1 MAEII
6 NVRHRR
12 IDEDTFLNKLRP
24 EVLAPA
30 VKLNAAKAAEID
42 LEEAVEYHKTLPD
55 HKNFTK
61 RLARFKAEGKIGLFP
76 RSGVPVV
83 EEEIELL
90 RGLNAVGVELFPFTT
105 DSYTRNLQLDKA
117 QTALE
122 ESIKTGQKKLN
133 GYPIINHGVKT
144 SRRVVESCVGAFDP
158 RSSRVGNSLVGEV
171 AFASGMTAMPNSFF
185 GWVGGYDKSCTAE
198 ECVETAQYLGRL
210 IGWYAD
216 HGVIISTDTHGW
228 IPNGV
233 VPMYMNIA
241 TQIIEALTSAEQGVK
256 SIVPLANFQGNLNQD
271 IADIRVMPSLFQKYF
286 DRFGYSDVI
295 IPGIIGN
302 QSSLFAFPQDLGF
315 AFGYI
320 NYVAMV
326 AALAPVNACS
336 VKTVDEALGV
346 PSLEAHTQTY
356 RSANWIWNVVRQQ
369 NLDYSSAAIEQEMRM
384 TELAVSAIIDRVIEL
399 GDGDLAVGVVK
410 ALDAGVLDSPF
421 SINIH
426 VRDLS
431 LGARDLEG
439 ACRYIDYGNVP
450 IPEEVR
456 KYNDEKVR
464 EREKTEG
471 HPLNYKNSINDFWTL
486 SRGRLVDE
494 PEGEAE
500 VEADDEISAEKKAL
514 LGDYRPKVITGT
526 VGVDA
531 HVIGTKIIS
540 KALRENGFDVVA
552 LGAQTPPEEFIK
564 AAQETDADAM
574 LVTSLY
580 GMAGMDLEGFRAKC
594 VEAGIGDI
602 ILYIGGIL
610 GIGKH
615 DFADDEVKFKEI
627 GFDRVYPP
635 ESPIGKSMDD
645 LVDDLKAKGTI

>member
-1 MAEII
+1 MAELIT
-6 NVRHRR
+6 VRHER
-12 IDEDTFLNKLRP
+12 IDEDIFLNKLRP
-24 EVLAPA
+24 QVLSPWP
-30 VKLNAAKAAEID
+30 KTAAEID
-42 LEEAVEYHKTLPD
+42 LDEAVEYQKSLPE

-61 RLARFKAEGKIGLFP
+61 RLQRYHNEGKIGLFP
-76 RSGVPVV
+76 RSGVPVI
-83 EEEIELL
+83 EEEIALL
-90 RGLNAVGVELFPFTT
+90 QGLNAVGVELFPFTT

-117 QTALE
+117 QAGLE
-122 ESIKTGQKKLN
+122 ESIRTGQKKLN
-133 GYPIINHGVKT
+133 GYPIINHGVKAT
-144 SRRVVESCVGAFDP
+144 RKVVESCIGAFDP
-158 RSSRVGNSLVGEV
+158 RSSRVGNSFVGEV
-171 AFASGMTAMPNSFF
+171 SFASGMTAMPNSFF
-185 GWVGGYDKSCTAE
+185 GWVGGYDKSCSAE
-198 ECVETAQYLGRL
+198 ECIETAQYLGRL

-216 HGVIISTDTHGW
+216 RGVIISTDTHGW

-233 VPMYMNIA
+233 VPMYINIA
-241 TQIIEALTSAEQGVK
+241 TQIIEALTSAKQGVK

-271 IADIRVMPSLFQKYF
+271 IADIRAIPGLFRKYL
-286 DRFGYSDVI
+286 DQFGHTDTI

-302 QSSLFAFPQDLGF
+302 QSSLFAFPQDLGY

-326 AALAPVNACS
+326 AALAPVDACS

-356 RSANWIWNVVRQQ
+356 RSAGWIWNVVRQQ
-369 NLDYSSAAIEQEMRM
+369 NLDYDSAAVEQEKRM
-384 TELAVSAIIDRVIEL
+384 CELAVSAIIDRVIAL

-421 SINIH
+421 SINVN

-439 ACRYIDYGNVP
+439 ACRYIEYGNVP
-450 IPEEVR
+450 IPDEVR
-456 KYNDEKVR
+456 KFNDEKIK
-464 EREKTEG
+464 EREKYEG
-471 HPLNYKNSINDFWTL
+471 RSLTYKNSIADFWTL
-486 SRGRLVDE
+486 SRGCLVDE
-494 PEGEAE
+494 PLA
-500 VEADDEISAEKKAL
+500 VESSEDELSAEYRARLGEKK
-514 LGDYRPKVITGT
+514 PTIITGT

-540 KALRENGFDVVA
+540 RALNENGFNAVA

-574 LVTSLY
+574 MITSLY

-602 ILYIGGIL
+602 LLYIGGIL
-610 GIGKH
+610 SIGKH
-615 DFADDEVKFKEI
+615 EFADDEKAFKAI

-635 ESPIGKSMDD
+635 ESPIGKSMED
-645 LVDDLKAKGTI
+645 LVDDLAAKGRL

>member
-1 MAEII
+1 MADLI
-6 NVRHRR
+6 NVRHER

-24 EVLAPA
+24 EVLSPWPRA
-30 VKLNAAKAAEID
+30 AAEID
-42 LEEAVEYHKTLPD
+42 LEEAVEYQKSLPD

-61 RLARFKAEGKIGLFP
+61 RLQKYGEDKQIGLFP
-76 RSGVPVV
+76 RSGVPVP
-83 EEEIELL
+83 EKEIELL
-90 RGLNAVGVELFPFTT
+90 QGLNAVGVQLFPFTT

-117 QTALE
+117 QAGLE
-122 ESIKTGQKKLN
+122 ESIKTGQMKLN

-144 SRRVVESCVGAFDP
+144 TRKVVESCVGAFDP
-158 RSSRVGNSLVGEV
+158 RSSRIGNSFVGEV

-198 ECVETAQYLGRL
+198 ECIVTAQYLGRL

-233 VPMYMNIA
+233 VPMYINIA
-241 TQIIEALTSAEQGVK
+241 TQIIEGLTSAKQGTK
-256 SIVPLANFQGNLNQD
+256 SLVPLANFQGNLSQD
-271 IADIRVMPSLFQKYF
+271 IADIQAIPGLFRKYL
-286 DRFGYSDVI
+286 DQFGHQDTI

-320 NYVAMV
+320 NYIAMV
-326 AALAPVNACS
+326 AALAPLSACS

-356 RSANWIWNVVRQQ
+356 RSANWIFNVVRQQ
-369 NLDYSSAAIEQEMRM
+369 NLDYNSAEIEQEKKM
-384 TELAVSAIIDRVIEL
+384 TELAVSAIIDKVIEM

-421 SINIH
+421 SINVN

-431 LGARDLEG
+431 LGARDMQG

-456 KYNDEKVR
+456 KYNDEKMR
-464 EREKTEG
+464 ERELYEG
-471 HPLNYKNSINDFWTL
+471 RPLTYKNSINDFWTL
-486 SRGRLVDE
+486 SRGCLVDE
-494 PEGEAE
+494 PQDS
-500 VEADDEISAEKKAL
+500 VEADDELSPAYKEKLADKS
-514 LGDYRPKVITGT
+514 PTVITGT

-540 KALRENGFDVVA
+540 RALKENGFNPIG

-574 LVTSLY
+574 FITSLY
-580 GMAGMDLEGFRAKC
+580 GMAAMDLEGFRAKC

-602 ILYIGGIL
+602 ILYIGGVL
-610 GIGKH
+610 SIGKH
-615 DFADDEVKFKEI
+615 DFADDEKVFTEI

-635 ESPIGKSMDD
+635 ESPLGKSMENLIDD
-645 LVDDLKAKGTI
+645 LEAKGKL